1 MRSPV
6 MWSRT
11 RGINDGI
18 DESLR
23 ILLRQVVSDA
33 ARDVPVL
40 IAARELVGV

>member
-6 MWSRT
+6 MWSRI

-23 ILLRQVVSDA
+23 ILLRQIVSESHECEHHEIL
-33 ARDVPVL
+33 VP
-40 IAARELVGV
+40 GG